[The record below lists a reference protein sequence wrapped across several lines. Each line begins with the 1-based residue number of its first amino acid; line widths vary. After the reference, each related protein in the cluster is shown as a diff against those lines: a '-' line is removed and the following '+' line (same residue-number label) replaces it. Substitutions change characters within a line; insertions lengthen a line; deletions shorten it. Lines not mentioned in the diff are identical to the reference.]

1 MTCMIN
7 FSTIQSN
14 SFFFFISMPNF
25 RAEAERSLFFLGRFE
40 PENVL
45 DIQSF
50 TTSCNK
56 KIASSM
62 LENFPKYLS
71 LFSC

>member
-1 MTCMIN
+1 MHDK
-7 FSTIQSN
+7 FLYN
-14 SFFFFISMPNF
+14 SVKQFLFFISMPNF
-25 RAEAERSLFFLGRFE
+25 KAEAERSLFFFGDLSLKTF
-40 PENVL
+40 L
-45 DIQSF
+45 TFQSF

>member
-1 MTCMIN
+1 MHDK
-7 FSTIQSN
+7 FLYN
-14 SFFFFISMPNF
+14 SVKQFLFFISMPNF
-25 RAEAERSLFFLGRFE
+25 RAEADVPGFFFGEMSLKNFLTS
-40 PENVL
+40 
-45 DIQSF
+45 QSF

-71 LFSC
+71 LFSF